1 MGVVIALDRAEVRS
15 PEDRIS
21 AVQAVERDF
30 AIPVVSIV
38 NLVELQSFL
47 EQSKGYDEA
56 TLQSVVS
63 YRKEYGAM

>member
-1 MGVVIALDRAEVRS
+1 
-15 PEDRIS
+15 
-21 AVQAVERDF
+21 VQAVERDF
-30 AIPVVSIV
+30 SIPVVSIV

-47 EQSKGYDEA
+47 EQSKDYDKD